1 MQLNNTRPPHR
12 RQAENDP
19 PDCLAAALA
28 YAARGWAVMPLR
40 GKIPRTPHGLKDAT
54 TDPETIKEWHRKW
67 PGANWGIATGEA
79 SGIVVL
85 DVDGPA
91 GIATLDALLDEHGH
105 LPETPEA
112 VTGGGGRHVL
122 FRYPAGGVRNSAGK
136 VGDKLDVRGDG
147 GYIVAAPSLHAI
159 GNRYEWIDGLS
170 PDDAS
175 LSDAPDWLLAKMRGA
190 PAAPP
195 RPTPR
200 PDLNG
205 HADAAGHWLG
215 KALARCSEGTRNE
228 TGLWLAVQLRD
239 AGLSEAEAESVAHE
253 YADRVPGS
261 GYTVSE
267 ATASVA
273 SAFAR
278 PARDPAKGEGHRA
291 GRAVQPGNYFD
302 EHAAGDDAKPA
313 ARRAPIIRSFADI
326 ERRPI
331 RWLWTNRIAR
341 GKLTALVSAP
351 GDGKST
357 MTCDLA
363 ARLSS
368 GSKWPDGDDSAGAA
382 DTLLI
387 NGEDDPHDQLRPRL
401 EAAGADLSRVA
412 LLSGIRV
419 PREDGTDAEQ
429 LWQLPD
435 LDVLA
440 AALDARPET
449 AFICIDPLNSFIG
462 GATDAHRDNEVRA
475 VLGPLK
481 KLAEDRG
488 VAVLLVMHHRK
499 GRGRNADEAVMG
511 SRAFTGIVRQVWHVV
526 RDAED
531 AARRLLLPGKTNI
544 CAEGGGLAYSIR
556 GDDHGDPVVAWE
568 ADPVEMSADDGLAAL
583 AKAERDTGDDEADHR
598 QSKLDLAGNFIADLL
613 LDGPRAWADVATAGR
628 QAGHAGV
635 TLERARGSRRRD
647 VQVRRGRRLVLAE
660 DRRRPRRADGP

>member
-1 MQLNNTRPPHR
+1 MKDQRLT
-12 RQAENDP
+12 
-19 PDCLAAALA
+19 LAGFRNA
-28 YAARGWAVMPLR
+28 
-40 GKIPRTPHGLKDAT
+40 
-54 TDPETIKEWHRKW
+54 
-67 PGANWGIATGEA
+67 
-79 SGIVVL
+79 
-85 DVDGPA
+85 GPA
-91 GIATLDALLDEHGH
+91 
-105 LPETPEA
+105 
-112 VTGGGGRHVL
+112 
-122 FRYPAGGVRNSAGK
+122 
-136 VGDKLDVRGDG
+136 
-147 GYIVAAPSLHAI
+147 
-159 GNRYEWIDGLS
+159 
-170 PDDAS
+170 DD
-175 LSDAPDWLLAKMRGA
+175 D
-190 PAAPP
+190 
-195 RPTPR
+195 
-200 PDLNG
+200 DLNG
-205 HADAAGHWLG
+205 YPYFD
-215 KALARCSEGTRNE
+215 
-228 TGLWLAVQLRD
+228 
-239 AGLSEAEAESVAHE
+239 
-253 YADRVPGS
+253 
-261 GYTVSE
+261 
-267 ATASVA
+267 
-273 SAFAR
+273 
-278 PARDPAKGEGHRA
+278 DPAG
-291 GRAVQPGNYFD
+291 D
-302 EHAAGDDAKPA
+302 DDAKPA

-556 GDDHGDPVVAWE
+556 GDGNGDPVVAWE

-613 LDGPRAWADVATAGR
+613 LDGPRAWADVAKAGR
-628 QAGHAGV
+628 QAGHMAG
-635 TLERARGSRRRD
+635 TLERARGTVAETFKCGAAGGWFWRKIGDARDAPTAPKPEKDDEVDEVDELRFSGPSGPILSNPLPDAAGDSNARKGRKSGTSSTSSTSSSSRKSGGKTGRSATTHDILNGGISKSHEAINSLTRIPRD
-647 VQVRRGRRLVLAE
+647 DPLRE
-660 DRRRPRRADGP
+660 RAFQIVGDWIDHNGGSE